1 MLKPDQRHQVVIIGG
16 GTGGIT
22 VAARLKR
29 AGLAD
34 VALIEPGDTHYYQPL
49 WIWSEVD
56 ARVPRKAAA
65 P

>member
-1 MLKPDQRHQVVIIGG
+1 MSDPDQRHQVVIIGG

-49 WIWSEVD
+49 WSLVGG
-56 ARVPRKAAA
+56 
-65 P
+65 